1 METKPLLALTAIA
14 AIAIFGMILFVN
26 SETTGMLSGQQKIPY
41 AYVYGTQSSTN
52 LCILMKCPN
61 GAHGMPVGIELYTK
75 RVVCRC
81 PTEPIPYYEM
91 PAYVTTGRP
100 R

>member
-14 AIAIFGMILFVN
+14 AIAIFGMVLFVN

-41 AYVYGTQSSTN
+41 AYVYGKHADTN
-52 LCILMKCPN
+52 MCVFMKCPG
-61 GAHGMPVGIELYTK
+61 GAHGMPVGIEQYTN

-81 PTEPIPYYEM
+81 PKEPIPYYEM
-91 PAYVTTGRP
+91 PAYVKTGRP
-100 R
+100 T